1 MEAKR
6 PRRCA
11 QSRDPQTALRLRE
24 VCEAARGFRSAFGAL
39 ASTVRLCLYLGKAL
53 DNMPCSAE
61 IILLRA
67 CLEAVA
73 LILEWAAAGAAILA
87 GFLFCFRFPLQQ
99 LQKIRHAFDMGKYHI
114 PMFLCIQY
122 RSNVFLPASYAVT
135 GKKNHTRIFS
145 SNLRSAH
152 PMIATRYPL
161 MSVDPRKWVGT
172 PALCSFAC
180 NRSL

>member
-1 MEAKR
+1 MGGK
-6 PRRCA
+6 
-11 QSRDPQTALRLRE
+11 TA
-24 VCEAARGFRSAFGAL
+24 
-39 ASTVRLCLYLGKAL
+39 
-53 DNMPCSAE
+53 
-61 IILLRA
+61 RA
-67 CLEAVA
+67 CFLPASESPDEKKKESVVF
-73 LILEWAAAGAAILA
+73 LLVWQFLA
-87 GFLFCFRFPLQQ
+87 GR
-99 LQKIRHAFDMGKYHI
+99 K
-114 PMFLCIQY
+114 Y

-135 GKKNHTRIFS
+135 GKKNHRRIFS